1 MSKSVNGFEQTPLG
15 AEFKLNMIRII
26 NNRVAALV
34 GALVVVVFSS
44 VLAEPG
50 SITPTQRE
58 QLKTLA
64 SEMRGKTQRVL
75 DELMRARKDLFD
87 AYQSWDLNEQ
97 RVKQAISRIDK
108 AQLALL
114 NLHLDDQL
122 ALRRV
127 LNPEQ
132 FAELA
137 RQTTR
142 HAGHRRRGWFGSF
155 EESPLDRLPDKPML
169 DAAGVSPE
177 QARRILQVSNSPRR
191 QAVIESLQRYSKQL
205 IDLLSSYDL
214 DVAAARRLIDRIHE
228 CQSELLDLSLEKQ
241 KVLRSVLTREQ
252 FEKLR
257 AEVLKRFRMLRPG
270 PRPPRR
276 IDRN

>member
-1 MSKSVNGFEQTPLG
+1 MNKPVSGFEQTSPRV
-15 AEFKLNMIRII
+15 ELNMRRAI
-26 NNRVAALV
+26 NNRVVALG
-34 GALVVVVFSS
+34 GALVVLVLSS

-58 QLKTLA
+58 QLKFLA
-64 SEMRGKTQRVL
+64 SDMRGKTQRVR
-75 DELMRARKDLFD
+75 DELMRARMELFD

-97 RVKQAISRIDK
+97 KVKQAISRIGR

-114 NLHLDDQL
+114 NLHLDNQL

-127 LNPEQ
+127 LNSDQ
-132 FAELA
+132 FADLT
-137 RQTTR
+137 RQITR
-142 HAGHRRRGWFGSF
+142 HAGHRHRGWFGSF
-155 EESPLDRLPDKPML
+155 EDSPIDRLPDKPML
-169 DAAGVSPE
+169 DAIGVSPE

-191 QAVIESLQRYSKQL
+191 QAVIDNLQRYSKQL

-214 DVAAARRLIDRIHE
+214 DVAAARRLIDKIHD
-228 CQSELLDLSLEKQ
+228 CQSELLDLNLEKQ

-257 AEVLKRFRMLRPG
+257 AEISKRLRMFRPG